1 MYVGSPKSKIM
12 YLMYC
17 SFNLG
22 LKVGLSEEV
31 IRGTI
36 REEIKI
42 LMCLFCTK
50 CSATLRPTSLV
61 TGLGSPYLTFNLSL
75 LNIGPWMPCEQA
87 VYHIVP
93 SELEA
98 SRVGHLFTRSDKPMH
113 APKPS
118 RFSPFLY
125 ISSLPLACCL
135 GFFT

>member
-31 IRGTI
+31 TRGTI

-50 CSATLRPTSLV
+50 CSATDQ
-61 TGLGSPYLTFNLSL
+61 LGHWLGIPLSD
-75 LNIGPWMPCEQA
+75 
-87 VYHIVP
+87 V
-93 SELEA
+93 
-98 SRVGHLFTRSDKPMH
+98 
-113 APKPS
+113 
-118 RFSPFLY
+118 
-125 ISSLPLACCL
+125 
-135 GFFT
+135 